1 MNTHIPNKIN
11 AICWQGDSNGH
22 LEILDQ
28 TKLPTQIAHV
38 VCKDVSTV
46 VESIQSL
53 RVRGAPAIGIA
64 GAYGM
69 VLAVKEAVQL

>member
-1 MNTHIPNKIN
+1 MNTGLPNKIN
-11 AICWQGDSNGH
+11 TVCWQGDSNGH

-28 TKLPTQIAHV
+28 TKLPTQISHV

-64 GAYGM
+64 AHMGWCLQSK
-69 VLAVKEAVQL
+69 VPH